1 MTGVLAVENL
11 HVSYGAVRAIC
22 GISMQVQRGEVIAV
36 IGANGAGKTT
46 LLKALANELPR
57 ASGRVTYKER
67 STAGVPPYK
76 LAAEGL
82 LHIPEGRGTFTTM
95 TVLENLRLGFE
106 RDGGIPQGSFGQ
118 RVETVFKRFPQ
129 LRHKQGQL
137 AGSLSGGEQ
146 QMLAL
151 ARALLAPPD
160 LLLLDE
166 PSLGL
171 APAMVK
177 AAFAL
182 IEEFRDHKLTM
193 IVVEQNAVA
202 SLALADRGYVIRQG
216 RIVLAGEATEMAQMP
231 RLSDWYFGDRDHGG
245 ERAPD
250 PEPQGN
256 PTNEASRERWR

>member
-1 MTGVLAVENL
+1 MTCVLAIENL
-11 HVSYGAVRAIC
+11 HVNYGAVRAIR
-22 GISMQVQRGEVIAV
+22 GISMRVERGEVIAV

-57 ASGRVTYKER
+57 VSGNVTYKDR
-67 STAGVPPYK
+67 NTAGMPSYR

-95 TVLENLRLGFE
+95 TVFENLRLAFE
-106 RDGGIPQGSFGQ
+106 REERQPQGSFGQ
-118 RVETVFKRFPQ
+118 LIDTVFKRFPQ
-129 LRHKQGQL
+129 LRQKQSQL

-182 IEEFRDHKLTM
+182 IQEFRDRKLTM

-202 SLALADRGYVIRQG
+202 SLALADKGYVIRQG
-216 RIVLAGEATEMAQMP
+216 RIVLEGDAADMAQMP
-231 RLSDWYFGDRDHGG
+231 KLSDWYFGAGDYADSRD
-245 ERAPD
+245 
-250 PEPQGN
+250 
-256 PTNEASRERWR
+256 